1 MQCPIH
7 SSYITK
13 IILEKHNLDIATCI
27 ECIKVSVKYGMLFI
41 LTCFNKFYEN
51 ITMLLFS
58 DICRN
63 IHIS

>member
-41 LTCFNKFYEN
+41 FLHVLTSSMK
-51 ITMLLFS
+51 TLP
-58 DICRN
+58 
-63 IHIS
+63 